1 MPISLKN
8 SLTKSPVMPSQY
20 SEQNKL
26 RARQTLESIHE
37 TLVQLIEWNKDVNSA
52 DDYYASQS
60 GMQLLAANCTLIT
73 AIGEGINRI
82 NRILPDYL
90 LSEFP
95 EVPWKAIIG
104 MRNHIAHGYFELD
117 AELVFEAI
125 RTDIPALHTIVRE
138 AVRRCS

>member
-1 MPISLKN
+1 
-8 SLTKSPVMPSQY
+8 MPSQY
-20 SEQNKL
+20 SEHNKL
-26 RARQTLESIHE
+26 RARQTFESIHE
-37 TLVQLIEWNKDVNSA
+37 TLVQLIEWNKDINSA

-95 EVPWKAIIG
+95 EVPWQAIIG

-125 RTDIPALHTIVRE
+125 RTDIPALLTIVRE
-138 AVRRCS
+138 AVRRCG

>member
-1 MPISLKN
+1 
-8 SLTKSPVMPSQY
+8 MPSQY

-125 RTDIPALHTIVRE
+125 RTDIPALLTIVRE
-138 AVRRCS
+138 AVRRFG

>member
-1 MPISLKN
+1 
-8 SLTKSPVMPSQY
+8 MPSQY
-20 SEQNKL
+20 SKYNKL

-37 TLVQLIEWNKDVNSA
+37 TLVQLIEWNKEVNSA

-125 RTDIPALHTIVRE
+125 RTDIPALLTIVRE
-138 AVRRCS
+138 AVRRCG